1 MAFSVSSNP
10 QQIAAAIK
18 KQRQM
23 IQKIETKGQQFL
35 DAAARIG
42 VNESKDKSR
51 AGTWQDRTGNLR
63 SSIDHFLESTSSGE
77 QAMVFAGMEY
87 APFVHY
93 RDGYE
98 VLVFPPKSKIKSLQ
112 RKMRL

>member
-1 MAFSVSSNP
+1 MAFTVSSDP
-10 QQIAAAIK
+10 KQIAEAIK
-18 KQRQM
+18 KQRKM

-63 SSIDHFLESTSSGE
+63 SSIDHFLETTSSGE
-77 QAMVFAGMEY
+77 QAVVFAGMEY
-87 APFVHY
+87 APFVHF

-98 VLVFPPKSKIKSLQ
+98 VLVFPSKHQIKSLQ

>member
-1 MAFSVSSNP
+1 MAFSVTSNP
-10 QQIAAAIK
+10 QQIAEAIK

-35 DAAARIG
+35 GAAARIG
-42 VNESKDKSR
+42 VTESKAKSR

-63 SSIDHFLESTSSGE
+63 SSIDHFLESTSTGE
-77 QAMVFAGMEY
+77 QAVVFAGMEY

-93 RDGYE
+93 LEGYD
-98 VLVFPPKSKIKSLQ
+98 VLVFPSKSNIKSLQ